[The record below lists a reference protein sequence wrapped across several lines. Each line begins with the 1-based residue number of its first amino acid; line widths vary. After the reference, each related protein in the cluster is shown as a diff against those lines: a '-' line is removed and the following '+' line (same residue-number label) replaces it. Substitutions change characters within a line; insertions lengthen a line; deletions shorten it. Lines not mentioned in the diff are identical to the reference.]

1 MGAGLPLNLGSCR
14 RLVCRVAGART
25 GSQATGPRPSPEAP
39 DQRSSFYALATIRRV
54 ANLRRLPASS
64 NVALSATFPMALSN
78 TCWPNRWL
86 FQSSRLTR
94 VPLIGDTCRNH
105 ASRSRLLP
113 LADAAALT
121 VDLSRFPASRRVGRF
136 FLCATLFRG
145 YASALRGWGLVP
157 ARGSSASAERPFF
170 DGGWSLV
177 KGTGHT
183 HSLNYFAA
191 PRTAGSAATIET
203 RRAGTQ
209 GGSAAPRGAGE
220 RDPTSGRGPPKPSE
234 RSSAQCQLACAL
246 H

>member
-1 MGAGLPLNLGSCR
+1 MPAMFRSDRVRHGNEQQIATDKVVRPLQPVPYYAEPGSVNSANSHAWWVSLVRGGRSVSTRQRPGKQRAGVGPC
-14 RLVCRVAGART
+14 AR
-25 GSQATGPRPSPEAP
+25 S
-39 DQRSSFYALATIRRV
+39 
-54 ANLRRLPASS
+54 
-64 NVALSATFPMALSN
+64 
-78 TCWPNRWL
+78 
-86 FQSSRLTR
+86 
-94 VPLIGDTCRNH
+94 
-105 ASRSRLLP
+105 
-113 LADAAALT
+113 
-121 VDLSRFPASRRVGRF
+121 
-136 FLCATLFRG
+136 
-145 YASALRGWGLVP
+145 
-157 ARGSSASAERPFF
+157 GSSASAKRPFF
-170 DGGWSLV
+170 DGGWSCQV